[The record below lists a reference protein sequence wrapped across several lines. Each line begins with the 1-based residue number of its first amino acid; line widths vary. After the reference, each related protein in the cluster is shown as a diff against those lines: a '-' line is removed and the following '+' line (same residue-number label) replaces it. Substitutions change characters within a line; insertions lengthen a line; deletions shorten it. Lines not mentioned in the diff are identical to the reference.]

1 MTISENKITEF
12 YEYLISEEK
21 SPKII
26 EKNIRDTKKRIASE
40 FMPTHSSQD

>member
-21 SPKII
+21 SPKSN
-26 EKNIRDTKKRIASE
+26 EKYIRDIKE
-40 FMPTHSSQD
+40 FAR